1 MFFLFLCTMK
11 IKLFVTVCVL
21 ALCACKEKTNQEQ
34 GTEQVSATNTTEK
47 VQELPKI
54 DVSKLKK
61 VKITTSMGDIV
72 VALYDDTPL
81 HRDNFLK
88 LAKEKTLNG
97 STFHR
102 VIDGFMIQ
110 GGDPTTKD
118 PNSKIPPGQ
127 GGPGYNLKAEIKRN
141 HLHKRGALA
150 AARLPDQMNPERES
164 SGSQFYIVQAGPVK
178 PEDLTMMENYFG
190 IKYTDAEKKMYY
202 ELGGRPDLDMQ
213 YTVFGEVVSGM
224 EVVDKIAKVA
234 KNAQD
239 KPLKDIKMELSI
251 VE

>member
-1 MFFLFLCTMK
+1 MK
-11 IKLFVTVCVL
+11 VKLFVVLCIL
-21 ALCACKEKTNQEQ
+21 ALCACEKKNKEQEH
-34 GTEQVSATNTTEK
+34 TEQNAVANTAEK
-47 VQELPKI
+47 IQELPKV

-61 VKITTSMGDIV
+61 VKITTSMGEIV
-72 VALYDDTPL
+72 VALYDDTPI
-81 HRDNFLK
+81 HRDNFIK

-97 STFHR
+97 SIFHR

-202 ELGGRPDLDMQ
+202 EIGGRPDLDMQ
-213 YTVFGEVVSGM
+213 YTVFGEVVSGLD
-224 EVVDKIAKVA
+224 VVDKIAKVQ

-239 KPLKDIKMELSI
+239 KPLKDIKMELQI
-251 VE
+251 VQ

>member
-1 MFFLFLCTMK
+1 MK
-11 IKLFVTVCVL
+11 VKLFVVLCIL
-21 ALCACKEKTNQEQ
+21 ALCACEKKNKEQEN
-34 GTEQVSATNTTEK
+34 TEQNAAANTAEK
-47 VQELPKI
+47 IQELPKV

-61 VKITTSMGDIV
+61 VKITTSMGEIV
-72 VALYDDTPL
+72 VALYDDTPI
-81 HRDNFLK
+81 HRDNFIK

-97 STFHR
+97 SIFHR

-202 ELGGRPDLDMQ
+202 EIGGRPDLDMQ
-213 YTVFGEVVSGM
+213 YTVFGEVVSGLD
-224 EVVDKIAKVA
+224 VVDKIAKVQ

-239 KPLKDIKMELSI
+239 KPLKDIKMELQI
-251 VE
+251 VQ

>member
-1 MFFLFLCTMK
+1 MK

-21 ALCACKEKTNQEQ
+21 ALCACKEKTKEQ
-34 GTEQVSATNTTEK
+34 QNTEQVSVTNTAEK
-47 VQELPKI
+47 VQELPKT

-61 VKITTSMGDIV
+61 VKIKTSLGEIV

-88 LAKEKTLNG
+88 LAKEKIING

-118 PNSKIPPGQ
+118 PNAKTPAGQ

-141 HLHKRGALA
+141 HLHKKGALA

-213 YTVFGEVVSGM
+213 YTVFGEVVSGI
-224 EVVDKIAKVA
+224 ETVDKIAKA
-234 KNAQD
+234 QKNAQD
-239 KPLKDIKMELSI
+239 KPLKDIKMELQI

>member
-1 MFFLFLCTMK
+1 MK
-11 IKLFVTVCVL
+11 VKLFVVLCIL
-21 ALCACKEKTNQEQ
+21 ALCACEKKNKEQEN
-34 GTEQVSATNTTEK
+34 TEQNAVANTAEK
-47 VQELPKI
+47 IQELPKV

-61 VKITTSMGDIV
+61 VKITTSMGEIV
-72 VALYDDTPL
+72 VALYDDTPI
-81 HRDNFLK
+81 HRDNFIK

-97 STFHR
+97 SIFHR

-202 ELGGRPDLDMQ
+202 EIGGRPDLDMQ
-213 YTVFGEVVSGM
+213 YTVFGEVVSGLD
-224 EVVDKIAKVA
+224 VVDKIAKVQ

-239 KPLKDIKMELSI
+239 KPLKDIKMELQI
-251 VE
+251 VQ

>member
-1 MFFLFLCTMK
+1 M
-11 IKLFVTVCVL
+11 CVL
-21 ALCACKEKTNQEQ
+21 ALCACKEKTKEQ
-34 GTEQVSATNTTEK
+34 QNTEQVSVTNTAEK
-47 VQELPKI
+47 VQELPKT

-61 VKITTSMGDIV
+61 VKIKTSLGEIV

-88 LAKEKTLNG
+88 LAKEKIING

-118 PNSKIPPGQ
+118 PNAKTPAGQ

-141 HLHKRGALA
+141 HLHKKGALA

-213 YTVFGEVVSGM
+213 YTVFGEVVSGI
-224 EVVDKIAKVA
+224 ETVDKIAKA
-234 KNAQD
+234 QKNAQD
-239 KPLKDIKMELSI
+239 KPLKDIKMELQI